1 MPIQK
6 LKNFLDENGVHY
18 VSIRH
23 SPAMTAQEVAA
34 SAHIPGKEV
43 AKVVMV
49 LLDHV
54 MAMAVLPAS
63 YKVDFTLLKEASG
76 AREARLATEGE
87 FGEKFPECELGA
99 MPPFGNLYGMAV
111 WVAESLAE
119 DAEISFN
126 AGSHS
131 ELIKMAYE
139 DFDRL
144 VRPMVIRF
152 SEPALPA
159 VGGPDLWDD

>member
-6 LKNFLDENGVHY
+6 LKNFLDENEVQY

-23 SPAMTAQEVAA
+23 APAITAQEVAA

-49 LLDHV
+49 LLDHK

-63 YKVDFTLLKEASG
+63 YQVDFTLLKKASG
-76 AREARLATEGE
+76 AREARLATEDE

-99 MPPFGNLYGMAV
+99 MPPFGNLYGMPV
-111 WVAESLAE
+111 YVAESLAE
-119 DAEISFN
+119 DEEISFN

-131 ELIKMAYE
+131 ELIKLAYK
-139 DFDRL
+139 DFERL
-144 VRPMVIRF
+144 VEPKVIRF
-152 SEPALPA
+152 SELALPA